1 MEAAF
6 KTENTRI
13 ILGCL
18 CMVNLLANSAYSSI
32 APFYPQ
38 EAARKGVPTSVHGLV
53 FSAYSLSI
61 TIFAPLFANLLNKYG
76 PRRVLILGCLCEGF
90 SMLIFGL
97 FYYINDPSQYAMAS
111 FMCRFLEGFGFGCL
125 SSSCKFYAK
134 ILTVLSFCSLKYRDD
149 DLR

>member
-1 MEAAF
+1 
-6 KTENTRI
+6 
-13 ILGCL
+13 
-18 CMVNLLANSAYSSI
+18 MVNLLANSAYSSI

-53 FSAYSLSI
+53 FSAYSL
-61 TIFAPLFANLLNKYG
+61 
-76 PRRVLILGCLCEGF
+76 LCEGF